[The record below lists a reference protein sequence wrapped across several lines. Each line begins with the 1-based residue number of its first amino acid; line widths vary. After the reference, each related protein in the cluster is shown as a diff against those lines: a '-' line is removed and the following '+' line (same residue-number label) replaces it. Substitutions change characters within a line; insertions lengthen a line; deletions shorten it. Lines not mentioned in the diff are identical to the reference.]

1 PLCGIGVTSRIERIC
16 SPALASAWIAD
27 SRPEPGPCT
36 RTCTRFTPRFT
47 ASRAA
52 CSAATVAANGVDF
65 LDPLKPALP
74 AEPQVIALPCMSLIV
89 MSVLLSV
96 AVMCATPSAATT
108 FLARLA
114 PAALAWAMLL
124 LQKGFLFAGDRAT
137 RTLLGTRVRVRPL
150 PAHWEVLAM
159 ARAAVG
165 ADVHQAFD
173 VHRHFRPQRTFDLV
187 VALDHLTQA
196 CDFGVTQVPHARI
209 GADAR
214 LRQNPARVVL
224 TDAEDVRKRVLNFL
238 VAWQVHAGDTG
249 HALPLPLLVFGTAL
263 TDDADDTAPPDHLA
277 VLADRL
283 DAGTHFHAK
292 PPLEPRIVPGPLTH
306 RKGRVY
312 DDFSRVT
319 APSGSPPA
327 ATAHSRAESR
337 ERRS

>member
-1 PLCGIGVTSRIERIC
+1 M
-16 SPALASAWIAD
+16 AD

-74 AEPQVIALPCMSLIV
+74 AEPHVIALPCMSEIV
-89 MSVLLSV
+89 MSVLLNV
-96 AVMCATPSAATT
+96 AVICATPSASTT

-137 RTLLGTRVRVRPL
+137 RTLLGPRIGMRPL
-150 PAHWEVLAM
+150 SAHREVLAM
-159 ARAAVG
+159 ARAAIR
-165 ADVHQAFD
+165 ADVHQALD
-173 VHRHFRPQRTFDLV
+173 VHRDFGPQRAFDLV
-187 VALDHLTQA
+187 IALDHLAQA
-196 CDFGVTQVPHARI
+196 SYFGVAQIPNACIR
-209 GADAR
+209 ADAR
-214 LRQNPARVVL
+214 LRQNPPGVVRP
-224 TDAEDVRKRVLNFL
+224 DAEDVWKRVLNFL
-238 VAWQVHAGDTG
+238 VAWQVHAGDTS

-292 PPLEPRIVPGPLTH
+292 PPLEP
-306 RKGRVY
+306 
-312 DDFSRVT
+312 
-319 APSGSPPA
+319 
-327 ATAHSRAESR
+327 
-337 ERRS
+337 